1 MSDFIGHE
9 CGIALVRLLKP
20 FQYYI
25 NKYGSS
31 LYGLNKLYLLMEKQH
46 NRGQDGAGLGV
57 INFDQHPGERYIWRK
72 RSTDKF
78 PIADVF
84 THVFEQYNQAVDKA
98 GDQVKDAGWVKEHI
112 PFAGELL
119 LGHLRYA
126 THSKGGERFCHP
138 RLRHSNWKTR
148 SLMVAG
154 NFNMTNNEALMQR
167 LIELGQHPQD
177 RTDTITVLE
186 KIGHFLDREN
196 ERLIESYKRE
206 GLDGREITARIAE
219 NLAID
224 EVLKKSAKDF
234 DGGYAMAGLIGH
246 GDAFVLRDPNG
257 IRPAYWFQDDEVAV
271 VSSERPP
278 LQTAFQVP
286 IDQIREVTPGHALVI
301 RKNGRI
307 SEQPILIPKE
317 RKSCS
322 FERIYFSRGTDRDI
336 YRERK
341 QLGRLL
347 APRVLEAIDHDFDNT
362 VFSYIPNT
370 AEVAFM
376 GMLDAINEQLDK
388 HKARQIQALNDDDDA
403 QDRSIRAILEQKIRA
418 EKIAVKDAKLRTFIA
433 DDASRSNLVAHV
445 YDTTYG
451 LIREGVDSLVV
462 IDDSIVRGTTL
473 QESILN
479 ILNRLGPRRI
489 IIVSS
494 APQIRYPDCYGIDMS
509 KLRDFVAFRAAVELL
524 REQQRTYILEEVYR
538 KCIAHQHDD
547 REDVPN
553 YVQEIY
559 QPFSQEE
566 VSRKIADILKPA
578 KMECELKVIYQP
590 VANLHQACPRHTG
603 DWYFTGHFPT
613 PGGNKVANKSFI
625 NFYKGNYDRAY

>member
-20 FQYYI
+20 LQYYI

-31 LYGLNKLYLLMEKQH
+31 LYGLNKMYLLMEKQH
-46 NRGQDGAGLGV
+46 NRGQDGAGIGV

-72 RSTDKF
+72 RSIDKF
-78 PIADVF
+78 PIADIFKYVF
-84 THVFEQYNQAVDKA
+84 DQYNRAVADPGAK
-98 GDQVKDAGWVKEHI
+98 VKDAGWIKEHI
-112 PFAGELL
+112 PFSGELL

-138 RLRHSNWKTR
+138 RVRHSNWKTR
-148 SLMVAG
+148 SLVVAG
-154 NFNMTNNEALMQR
+154 NFNMTNNDALMQR

-196 ERLIESYKRE
+196 ERLIEAYKSE

-219 NLAID
+219 QLAID

-278 LQTAFQVP
+278 LQTAF
-286 IDQIREVTPGHALVI
+286 EVQLDDIKEITPGHALII

-307 SEQPILIPKE
+307 SEQPILPPKA

-336 YRERK
+336 YQERK
-341 QLGRLL
+341 MLGRLL
-347 APRVLEAIDHDFDNT
+347 ASRVLEAIDFDYDHT

-376 GMLDAINEQLDK
+376 GMVEAINESLDR
-388 HKARQIQALNDDDDA
+388 HKANQLAQLGGEASPEALERVLA
-403 QDRSIRAILEQKIRA
+403 QKIRA

-451 LIREGVDSLVV
+451 LVRDGVDNLVV
-462 IDDSIVRGTTL
+462 VDDSIVRGTTL
-473 QESILN
+473 RQSILN
-479 ILNRLGPRRI
+479 ILHRLRPKRI
-489 IIVSS
+489 LIVSS

-538 KCIAHQHDD
+538 QCIARQHDD
-547 REDVPN
+547 HEHIPN
-553 YVQEIY
+553 FVQQIY
-559 QPFSQEE
+559 APFSDEE
-566 VSRKIADILKPA
+566 ISQKIAEILRPE
-578 KMECELKVIYQP
+578 KMQCDLQVIYQT
-590 VANLHQACPRHTG
+590 VNSLHEACPAHRG
-603 DWYFTGHFPT
+603 DWYFTGQFPT
-613 PGGNKVANKSFI
+613 PGGNKVANQSFI
-625 NFYKGNYDRAY
+625 NFYEGSYDRAY